1 MHELNLMDTVWIL
14 LYMTHTLGQRLVS
27 LSKNYFFLLWSF
39 FVCLWLHV
47 TMKKRL
53 DSHKQISLFGTF
65 ARIDRLDG
73 IFENIKIFRRNQ
85 IPTGITCH

>member
-1 MHELNLMDTVWIL
+1 MDTALHDSSSRSKVSQYFKKL
-14 LYMTHTLGQRLVS
+14 FFPSLV
-27 LSKNYFFLLWSF
+27 FF